1 MRAPDELDFVKP
13 ESVNPAF
20 GCREVYVQPGESH
33 LVRGPAVLRTVLG
46 SCVGITFW
54 NARLELGALCHP
66 MLPKAPLQ
74 RAHGSAQMRVAAGR
88 RFVDFTVRD
97 LAEQLD
103 ALGARR
109 SETVVKLFG
118 GGDVLL
124 VAERGARPTVG
135 KMNAEAAREALAR
148 EGFAVSA
155 SSLGGHAG
163 LHIDFYTTTGE
174 VRLRRLAATGTPRGH
189 AQTTGRAG
197 TR

>member
-1 MRAPDELDFVKP
+1 MRAFDEQEF
-13 ESVNPAF
+13 VNPDVVNPEL

-33 LVRGPAVLRTVLG
+33 LVRSPKVLRTVLG

-66 MLPKAPLQ
+66 MLPKAPAQ
-74 RAHGSAQMRVAAGR
+74 RTHGSPHLSVSAGR

-97 LAEQLD
+97 LAGQLD
-103 ALGARR
+103 ALGAKRR
-109 SETVVKLFG
+109 ETVVKLFG

-124 VAERGARPTVG
+124 VEERGARPTVG
-135 KMNAEAAREALAR
+135 KMNAEAALEALAR

-174 VRLRRLAATGTPRGH
+174 VRLRRLAATGAPRARAAGH
-189 AQTTGRAG
+189 AGKR
-197 TR
+197 